1 MEKRIWIP
9 TVISIAAILIAV
21 VVISLVGGSAT
32 TPNGGNSTPAHNTT
46 ANGSTNNTPPD
57 TSTWISPGK
66 VFIDNYV
73 PGTSVE
79 YELQVH
85 NGNPH
90 EATFTVDYRVP
101 DHVLEGYE
109 RPTSEVRDWVRFS
122 EKRPLLKPYETRI
135 VAIRLAMPSTALVPG
150 DKWEFWI
157 GVIDQS
163 QSGNVWTELCQ
174 RWLITMEQ

>member
-1 MEKRIWIP
+1 MKKKVWIP
-9 TVISIAAILIAV
+9 TVIAIVAIIAGVAV
-21 VVISLVGGSAT
+21 INLVGPNEALPSSENP
-32 TPNGGNSTPAHNTT
+32 TPSQNSTSNTT
-46 ANGSTNNTPPD
+46 NATPPE

-66 VFIDNYV
+66 VYVDNYV
-73 PGTSVE
+73 ASTSVE

-101 DHVLEGYE
+101 DNVMEGYE

-122 EKRPLLKPYETRI
+122 EKRPLLQPYETRI
-135 VAIRLAMPSTALVPG
+135 VTIRLAVPSTAVVPG

-157 GVIDQS
+157 GVMDQS
-163 QSGNVWTELCQ
+163 QTGNIWTELCQ
-174 RWLITMEQ
+174 RWLITME